1 MEKKFLYEGKA
12 KIVYATENPD
22 EVVVYYKDAATA
34 FDGKKKGEIENKG
47 YLNAQISAY
56 IFKYLEKQGIKTHFL
71 EVVGEREQR
80 VKRLSIIPVEVVVR
94 NIAAGSLSKRL
105 GLPEGTDLPFPVVEL
120 YYKNDE
126 LGDPMINHYHVQALN
141 LATPEEIKYME
152 DTALKVNSLLKEFFD
167 SLNIL
172 LVDFKLE
179 FGRFHDQILLGDEI
193 SPDTCRFWDKD
204 TREKLDKDRFRRD
217 LGGVSEAYTEIL
229 KRIKEKAE

>member
-1 MEKKFLYEGKA
+1 MEKKILYEGKA
-12 KIVYATENPD
+12 KIVYASENPA

-80 VKRLSIIPVEVVVR
+80 VKKLNIIPLEVVVR
-94 NIAAGSLSKRL
+94 NIAAGSLAKRL
-105 GLPEGTDLPFPVVEL
+105 GLSEGTALAFPVVEL

-126 LGDPMINHYHVQALN
+126 LGDPLINHSHAKVLN
-141 LATPEEIKYME
+141 LATQEEINYLE
-152 DTALKVNSLLKEFFD
+152 ETALKINKLLEEFFA

-179 FGRFHDQILLGDEI
+179 FGRFNGEILLGDEI
-193 SPDTCRFWDKD
+193 SPDTCRLWDKD
-204 TREKLDKDRFRRD
+204 TLEKLDKDRFRRD
-217 LGGVSEAYTEIL
+217 LGGVSEAYREIL

>member
-12 KIVYATENPD
+12 KIVYATANPE

-56 IFKYLEKQGIKTHFL
+56 IFKYLEKQGIKTHFIDL
-71 EVVGEREQR
+71 IGEREHR
-80 VKRLSIIPVEVVVR
+80 VKKLEIIPLEVVVR

-105 GLPEGTDLPFPVVEL
+105 GLPEGTTLPLPVVEL

-126 LGDPMINHYHVQALN
+126 LGDPLINHSHAKVLN
-141 LATPEEIKYME
+141 LATQEEINYLE
-152 DTALKVNSLLKEFFD
+152 ETALKINKLLVEFFS

-179 FGRFHDQILLGDEI
+179 FGRFNGEVLLGDEI
-193 SPDTCRFWDKD
+193 SPDTCRLWDKD
-204 TREKLDKDRFRRD
+204 TKEKLDKDRFRRD
-217 LGGVSEAYTEIL
+217 LGGVAEAYLEIL
-229 KRIKEKAE
+229 KRIKEKA